1 MIINNALM
9 ILQTV
14 HIGTPSFF
22 LPISVEIVKTSI
34 CITGLQIGR
43 NILEMSSDRN
53 VEHCL
58 KVF

>member
-1 MIINNALM
+1 M

-53 VEHCL
+53 VGHCL
-58 KVF
+58 KVL